1 MTCVSEVEI
10 VPVKAAN
17 GLVAFASCVLD
28 DKLYLGSIA
37 VYTRLSS
44 EGYRCVYPTKKLPNG
59 QQLQIY
65 YPINTETNQAI
76 EQAVSLKLNQL
87 LTNDLTG

>member
-1 MTCVSEVEI
+1 MTHVSEVEI
-10 VPVKAAN
+10 VPVKAVN

-37 VYTRLSS
+37 IYTRLNS

-65 YPINTETNQAI
+65 YPINQEANQVI
-76 EQAVSLKLNQL
+76 EQAVSQKLNQL
-87 LTNDLTG
+87 LTNNFT